1 MRTAHR
7 VRLAAILAVG
17 AFALH
22 QLRFLIAFGD
32 SSSAE
37 LAQQGHRYMSELLA
51 PIAVLVLAGA
61 LATLLRGTE
70 GASPTRAPLVRRIAV
85 FTAALLSIYVGQE
98 SLEGILAAGHP
109 AGPAALFAHGGWI
122 ALPLAGAIGAL
133 SALLARF
140 LERVERAIAVV
151 HATRPQRSRAPASR
165 GRALPAR
172 GPSLPSTPLAFGLA
186 RRPPPPVPA

>member
-1 MRTAHR
+1 MRSAMRTAHR

-37 LAQQGHRYMSELLA
+37 LAQQGHQYMSELLA
-51 PIAVLVLAGA
+51 PIAVLVLAGG

-70 GASPTRAPLVRRIAV
+70 RASPTRSPLVRRIAV

-122 ALPLAGAIGAL
+122 A
-133 SALLARF
+133 
-140 LERVERAIAVV
+140 
-151 HATRPQRSRAPASR
+151 
-165 GRALPAR
+165 
-172 GPSLPSTPLAFGLA
+172 
-186 RRPPPPVPA
+186 